1 MGKMNVAA
9 VICEY
14 NPFHSGHA
22 YHLEETRRLCGAD
35 YIICVMSGDFV
46 QRGEPAIISK
56 WARAEMTLQC
66 GADMVIEL
74 PLPYSISSAQYFADG
89 AVDTICKMS
98 VVTHISFGSES
109 FEGVLDEEKCEELT
123 VSDEL
128 YIDKALMKQGMSYTA
143 ASRVNGVSAPN
154 DVLGAEY
161 VRALK
166 RRGSDIKPAAV
177 KRKGSVHDGIGS
189 ALDIRR
195 ILLEGEEMPRIRALM
210 PENAADILQ
219 REISGGRCPVRSEAF
234 EQAIFAF
241 LRALG
246 PDGIRSA
253 APVSE
258 GLEYKIYSAACEAP
272 DYASLIDSCTSL
284 RYTASR
290 IRRAVL
296 AAILGLTSSMVKS
309 PAPYIRV
316 LGMRKDCGAL
326 MDALCGRALV
336 PVITSKAKF
345 MKTQE
350 SQASDVRAFLDI
362 QGKAADIYALGYPSK
377 DERNAQTDM
386 THPLVYV

>member
-35 YIICVMSGDFV
+35 YILCIMSGDFV
-46 QRGEPAIISK
+46 QRGEPAIMSK
-56 WARAEMTLQC
+56 WARAEMALQC
-66 GADMVIEL
+66 GADLVIEL

-98 VVTHISFGSES
+98 IVTHISFGCESEKLS
-109 FEGVLDEEKCEELT
+109 

-128 YIDKALMKQGMSYTA
+128 YIDKALMKQGISYTA
-143 ASRVNGVSAPN
+143 ASRANGVSAPN

-161 VRALK
+161 VRALR
-166 RRGSDIKPAAV
+166 RRGSDIKQVAV

-219 REISGGRCPVRSEAF
+219 REILDGRCPVRPEAF

-246 PDGIRSA
+246 PEGIRSA

-258 GLEYKIYSAACEAP
+258 GLEYKLYSAACEAP

-290 IRRAVL
+290 IRRSVF
-296 AAILGLTSSMVKS
+296 AAFLGVTSSLVKS

-316 LGMRKDCGAL
+316 LGMRKSCGVL
-326 MDALCGRALV
+326 MDALCERALV

-350 SQASDVRAFLDI
+350 SQASDVRAFLDV
-362 QGKAADIYALGYPSK
+362 QGKASDIYALGNPSK
-377 DERNAQTDM
+377 DKRNAQTDM